1 MSFSMT
7 YCDLVAAITLFLK
20 FFKRFPKMKQN
31 MYKKNSH
38 ANITLLYEIII
49 FKSFSMPVT
58 RMLLTPP
65 PLTMCPGIE

>member
-49 FKSFSMPVT
+49 SNLSQCPSPGCYQ
-58 RMLLTPP
+58 PP
-65 PLTMCPGIE
+65 PLTMCPGME